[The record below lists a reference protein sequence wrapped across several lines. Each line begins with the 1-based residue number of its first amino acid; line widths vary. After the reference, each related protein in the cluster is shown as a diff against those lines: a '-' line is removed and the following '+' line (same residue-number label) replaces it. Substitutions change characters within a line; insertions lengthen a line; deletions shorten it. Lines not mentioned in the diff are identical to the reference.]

1 MVHHSSNQPEAARSF
16 AVEVVRT
23 LREAGHEAYWAGGC
37 VRDRLLGREP
47 KDYDVATD
55 AQPRQ
60 VRKLFGHRRT
70 LAVGA
75 SFGVITILGP
85 KGAGQIE
92 VATFREDAGY
102 SDGRHPDAVHFTTAQ
117 EDASRRD
124 FTING
129 LFYDPLEERVID
141 YVGGQDDLRLGQIRA
156 IGNPVERFT
165 EDKLRMLRAL
175 RFTVTFDF
183 QLEPQTLDAIRQ
195 MAEQIRVVSPERISA
210 EMRQVLTGPRRAA
223 GIRLLID
230 SGLAAAILPELNE
243 AAATDPKCFERTL
256 EVVDRLDHPG
266 FSLALAAAFWPT
278 VNTETAGKIGERWRL
293 TNKEIDRIAW
303 LLDRHGA
310 LDAVQH
316 KAWSSVQRVLVA
328 EGAGDLL
335 DWMQAERATDEADD
349 ADVAWCRRQLARPHE
364 EIDPAPLLSGADLIE
379 HGVPRGPI
387 YRELLDQV
395 RDAQL
400 DGRIDSTAA
409 ALQLVDRILSEN

>member
-1 MVHHSSNQPEAARSF
+1 
-16 AVEVVRT
+16 
-23 LREAGHEAYWAGGC
+23 
-37 VRDRLLGREP
+37 
-47 KDYDVATD
+47 
-55 AQPRQ
+55 
-60 VRKLFGHRRT
+60 
-70 LAVGA
+70 
-75 SFGVITILGP
+75 
-85 KGAGQIE
+85 
-92 VATFREDAGY
+92 
-102 SDGRHPDAVHFTTAQ
+102 
-117 EDASRRD
+117 
-124 FTING
+124 
-129 LFYDPLEERVID
+129 
-141 YVGGQDDLRLGQIRA
+141 
-156 IGNPVERFT
+156 
-165 EDKLRMLRAL
+165 
-175 RFTVTFDF
+175 
-183 QLEPQTLDAIRQ
+183 
-195 MAEQIRVVSPERISA
+195 
-210 EMRQVLTGPRRAA
+210 MRQVLTGPRRAA